1 MIIHLAELDKCSSKS
16 SKIIKMVSK
25 ENNDNPVNIFSL
37 INLCEVNHLI
47 IFFYLFL

>member
-16 SKIIKMVSK
+16 SSKIIKIASK

-37 INLCEVNHLI
+37 INLCEVNHHLI
-47 IFFYLFL
+47 IFNI